1 MKLGK
6 RARRDDRR
14 TLKLARY
21 MTAALPSPPPS
32 VDWTRG
38 VTDFGMMLNDR
49 LGCCTIAAVGHAVQ
63 TWTLNALG
71 RELTVPD
78 STILNYY
85 EVWDG
90 YNPADP
96 GSDQG
101 GVELD
106 VLNDWRQEAFN
117 GHSLD
122 AYVSLSPD
130 HPIPDI
136 ATAIWLFGG
145 AYIGLELPI
154 SAQNQDVWDVPENP
168 GPNDEPGSWGGHAV
182 YIVGYDTA
190 PSPESRIPGPGP
202 LPTAD
207 CRLPTLTCIT
217 WGAPKKMTWAWF
229 EKYGSEAYA
238 LVSKEWIEATGVSA
252 SGFDLATLEKDLA
265 MVTA

>member
-1 MKLGK
+1 MVDHSQMKLGK

-154 SAQNQDVWDVPENP
+154 SAQNQDVWTCRKIPVPMTSREAGAAMRSTSSAMTP
-168 GPNDEPGSWGGHAV
+168 PR
-182 YIVGYDTA
+182 A
-190 PSPESRIPGPGP
+190 PSPESRAPGHCL

-207 CRLPTLTCIT
+207 CLLLPALP
-217 WGAPKKMTWAWF
+217 GARPKR
-229 EKYGSEAYA
+229 
-238 LVSKEWIEATGVSA
+238 
-252 SGFDLATLEKDLA
+252 
-265 MVTA
+265 